1 MQAEKIINKGVEV
14 IPISPNQVE
23 EIWGLVHFMIAESI
37 QYSGN
42 YANANDIKELL
53 LTGENQLFLIFGS
66 EDGVD
71 NKVFGLCTTRIFNN
85 PNFAELQGLICT
97 GKKMEL
103 WEEKLVHILETFA
116 KLNGCR
122 RITALMRPGY
132 KKVMPKYGYKI
143 KHVQFEKELH

>member
-1 MQAEKIINKGVEV
+1 MQAEKIIKNNIEI

-23 EIWGLVHFMIAESI
+23 EVWNLVHFMIAEAI
-37 QYSGN
+37 KYSGG
-42 YANANDIKELL
+42 YAEAKHIKELL

-66 EDGVD
+66 EDGED
-71 NKVFGLCTTRIFNN
+71 NKVFGVCTTRIFQN
-85 PNFAELQGLICT
+85 PNFSELQGLICT

-103 WEEKLVHILETFA
+103 WEHKLIEMLETFG
-116 KLNGCR
+116 KLNGCK

-143 KHVQFEKELH
+143 KHVQFEKELN

>member
-85 PNFAELQGLICT
+85 PNFYRTTRPYLY
-97 GKKMEL
+97 
-103 WEEKLVHILETFA
+103 WEEDGIMGRKTSAYIRNF
-116 KLNGCR
+116 C
-122 RITALMRPGY
+122 
-132 KKVMPKYGYKI
+132 
-143 KHVQFEKELH
+143 